1 MTDLT
6 FVTIDELADEIAR
19 RSTIYSLVVVP
30 KAQPN
35 LENGVRNYLTFY
47 GYEDGE
53 GQNAMVALFKL
64 GKELSDFVV
73 DDSHKDSE

>member
-6 FVTIDELADEIAR
+6 FVTLDELVDEIER
-19 RSTIYSLVVVP
+19 RAKIFSLVVVP
-30 KAQPN
+30 KAQPT
-35 LENGVRNYLTFY
+35 LDDGVLNYRTFY

-64 GKELSDFVV
+64 GKAVSDFVV
-73 DDSHKDSE
+73 ENSRDDD